1 MQQVRIGVLAVF
13 LAAVPS
19 SNGSAWAAM
28 SGSGPQH
35 LTGAR
40 QRDFVL
46 QWNDVVLEAI
56 RRSTPGPPMVA
67 RALAIVHTC
76 IYDAWAAYGAV
87 ATATQ
92 LGRNLRRSSPPRS
105 PQNK

>member
-1 MQQVRIGVLAVF
+1 MQQVRIGGLAVF

-19 SNGSAWAAM
+19 SNGSAWAARAAM

-35 LTGAR
+35 LTGVR
-40 QRDFVL
+40 QRDVVL

-56 RRSTPGPPMVA
+56 RRSTLGPPMVA

-76 IYDAWAAYGAV
+76 MHD
-87 ATATQ
+87 
-92 LGRNLRRSSPPRS
+92 
-105 PQNK
+105 